1 MIARLSSEGRL
12 IPCPQIGVDAFGR
25 VHTNLRRF
33 YELFPG
39 VAARD
44 GFYPVRFTDKPEGNY
59 FDSFELRDN
68 EIVQVWTEYTPEPE
82 PMPEPDPF
90 QMRADIDYIAMM
102 GDYDLEG
109 IL

>member
-1 MIARLSSEGRL
+1 MIAKLSGEGRL

-59 FDSFELRDN
+59 VDSFELRDN

-82 PMPEPDPF
+82 PPEVDLEKL
-90 QMRADIDYIAMM
+90 RSDVDYIAMM
-102 GDYDLEG
+102 TDVDLEV
-109 IL
+109 